1 MRFVF
6 TIEEPMSFKMKKNIY
21 TTKEINDL
29 KKGGI
34 KPGDMKLVFSGILPD
49 RSITGKSAP
58 VTDEEEI

>member
-6 TIEEPMSFKMKKNIY
+6 TIEDTISFKMKKNIY

-34 KPGDMKLVFSGILPD
+34 KPGGIALVFSGILPD
-49 RSITGKSAP
+49 MSVTGKFAF
-58 VTDEEEI
+58 VTDEEEM

>member
-6 TIEEPMSFKMKKNIY
+6 TIEDSMSFKMKKNIY

-34 KPGDMKLVFSGILPD
+34 KPGCMKLIVSGISPVM
-49 RSITGKSAP
+49 SVTGKFELG
-58 VTDEEEI
+58 TEEKI